1 MGFQTILCKLIF
13 FFENILIKNSM
24 QLEDHPSEF
33 SLFKI
38 LPCYKYQ
45 NERDK
50 FIRFSHDI
58 YIASALENINRD
70 AFLCLSSKLNNP
82 FERSSVNNVKNQE
95 DNESDI
101 QEEAT
106 LIDDFM
112 IAFEKSTKFM

>member
-1 MGFQTILCKLIF
+1 M
-13 FFENILIKNSM
+13 
-24 QLEDHPSEF
+24 EDHPSEF

-50 FIRFSHDI
+50 FIRFSQDI

-70 AFLCLSSKLNNP
+70 AFLCLSSKLNNS
-82 FERSSVNNVKNQE
+82 FERSSLVPEKNQE
-95 DNESDI
+95 ENDDI
-101 QEEAT
+101 QEEAA
-106 LIDDFM
+106 LSDDFM

>member
-1 MGFQTILCKLIF
+1 L
-13 FFENILIKNSM
+13 

-50 FIRFSHDI
+50 FIRFSQDI

-70 AFLCLSSKLNNP
+70 AFLCLSSKLNNS
-82 FERSSVNNVKNQE
+82 FERSSLVPEKNQE
-95 DNESDI
+95 ENDDI
-101 QEEAT
+101 QEEAA
-106 LIDDFM
+106 LSDDFM

>member
-1 MGFQTILCKLIF
+1 
-13 FFENILIKNSM
+13 M

-50 FIRFSHDI
+50 FIRFSQDI

-70 AFLCLSSKLNNP
+70 AFLCLSSKLNNS
-82 FERSSVNNVKNQE
+82 FERSSLVPEKNQE
-95 DNESDI
+95 ENDDI
-101 QEEAT
+101 QEEAA
-106 LIDDFM
+106 LSDDFM

>member
-1 MGFQTILCKLIF
+1 L
-13 FFENILIKNSM
+13 
-24 QLEDHPSEF
+24 QLEEIPSEF

-50 FIRFSHDI
+50 FIRFSQDV
-58 YIASALENINRD
+58 YIASALENINRE

-82 FERSSVNNVKNQE
+82 FEKSSILNEKTQE
-95 DNESDI
+95 ENESDI
-101 QEEAT
+101 EEASLT
-106 LIDDFM
+106 DDFM